1 MRETG
6 GRDAFFASIVH
17 DEYETVAEKL
27 KAVPNINKCDDA
39 GVTYLLAATINDRW
53 RVVKL
58 LLEQGV
64 DPNCA
69 DARGR
74 TPLVMAL
81 GTNRPN
87 AEKIAA
93 ELLRYGADPDLKTG
107 NRKTAR
113 EIMEMLGKTI
123 FNVTATRGTLLERA
137 LPRGTLD

>member
-1 MRETG
+1 MSENG
-6 GRDAFFASIVH
+6 GRDAFFASIVQ
-17 DEYETVAEKL
+17 DEYETVAAKL
-27 KAVPNINKCDDA
+27 KAVPDINKCDDA

-53 RVVKL
+53 EVVKL
-58 LLEQGV
+58 LLEQGA
-64 DPNCA
+64 DPNRA

-93 ELLRYGADPDLKTG
+93 ELLRHGADPDLKTG

-113 EIMEMLGKTI
+113 EIMEMLGK
-123 FNVTATRGTLLERA
+123 AHLLNAR
-137 LPRGTLD
+137 